1 MVIAVAQLTALKLRK
16 RDIPIMVWFSCGLV
30 IVLGATSLALND
42 ARYVMVKPS
51 IGQFAVA
58 TAMMRR
64 GWLFR
69 YMPPI
74 VQENV
79 SQGVIVAAGYA
90 WSGLIFTLG
99 LINLYIAT
107 SFSVEI
113 WAWWITVGSIGAKA
127 LGIAVHYV
135 VFRTLVARNLRLAS

>member
-1 MVIAVAQLTALKLRK
+1 KVRG

-30 IVLGATSLALND
+30 IVLGGTSLVLND
-42 ARYVMVKPS
+42 PRYVMIKPS
-51 IGQFAVA
+51 IGHFAIA
-58 TAMMRR
+58 TVMLRR
-64 GWLFR
+64 GWLLR

-74 VQENV
+74 VLENV

-99 LINLYIAT
+99 LINFYIAT

-135 VFRTLVARNLRLAS
+135 VFRALVVRKMRLAS